1 MIVYTETNFLLEL
14 ALEQEQHTSCEELLQ
29 LAESKTLTLAIP
41 AFSVTEAVT
50 KLRRTNVERRELQ
63 QRLNPQ
69 RRELKRT
76 QSFTQAEDD
85 AFAKV
90 AEALIRNAQGAELRF
105 LQLEARLF
113 QAVRF
118 LPLDSAVAA
127 EVSKYINNHELT
139 PPDATVLASIMVDL
153 KHGGGPSCFLNRN
166 ARDFEQP
173 SIKELLNQ
181 RNCRLIAQFDRGLSY
196 VQSMLKGAQP

>member
-1 MIVYTETNFLLEL
+1 VIVYVETNFLLEL
-14 ALEQEQHTSCEELLQ
+14 ALQQEQHASCEAFLQ
-29 LAESKTLTLAIP
+29 LAERRAVTLTAP

-50 KLRRTNVERRELQ
+50 KLRRINTDRQELQ

-76 QSFTQAEDD
+76 QSFTPAEDD

-90 AEALIRNAQGAELRF
+90 AEALIRSAHAAEQRF
-105 LQLEARLF
+105 AQLEARLF

-118 LPLDSAVAA
+118 LPLDAAVAA
-127 EVSKYINNHELT
+127 EVSRYVNNHGLT
-139 PPDATVLASIMVDL
+139 PPDATVLASIMRDPQL
-153 KHGGGPSCFLNRN
+153 GKGPSCFLNRN
-166 ARDFEQP
+166 AKDFEQP

-181 RNCRLIAQFDRGLSY
+181 YNCRLIGHFENGLLY
-196 VQSMLKGAQP
+196 VQTTLRQAQP